1 MEKFIT
7 ATKETREQITKA
19 FRGISRQTIWRAL
32 HFEDMNKG
40 TDTERRIRK
49 MALNRGGIVM
59 VVSPEMET
67 MYDADG
73 YMRQYFPN
81 GAMLEASKETG
92 QVTVFDRSGNVAM
105 RAEYVLITKLLEIQ
119 RFAKSL

>member
-7 ATKETREQITKA
+7 ATKETRELITKA

-67 MYDADG
+67 VHDADG

-81 GAMLEASKETG
+81 GAMLEACKETG
-92 QVTVFDRSGNVAM
+92 NVVVYDRNGNKKLSC
-105 RAEYVLITKLLEIQ
+105 EHVLITKLLEIQ

>member
-67 MYDADG
+67 MHDADG

-105 RAEYVLITKLLEIQ
+105 RAEHVLITKLLEIQ

>member
-1 MEKFIT
+1 M
-7 ATKETREQITKA
+7 ITKA

-32 HFEDMNKG
+32 HFEDMSKG

-59 VVSPEMET
+59 VVSPEMDT
-67 MYDADG
+67 MHDADG

-81 GAMLEASKETG
+81 GAMLEACKETG
-92 QVTVFDRSGNVAM
+92 NVVVYDRNGNKKLSCDHVLVA
-105 RAEYVLITKLLEIQ
+105 KLLEIQ
-119 RFAKSL
+119 QFAKSL

>member
-7 ATKETREQITKA
+7 ATKETREYITKA
-19 FRGISRQTIWRAL
+19 FRGISRQTLWRAL
-32 HFEDMNKG
+32 HFEDMDKG

-49 MALNRGGIVM
+49 MALNRGGMVM

-67 MYDADG
+67 MHDADG

-81 GAMLEASKETG
+81 GAMLEADKRTG
-92 QVTVFDRSGNVAM
+92 
-105 RAEYVLITKLLEIQ
+105 EIVLFHRGVKIATYKHPMVKDIPAIQ
-119 RFAKSL
+119 EHAKSL

>member
-7 ATKETREQITKA
+7 ATKETREHIIKA
-19 FRGISRQTIWRAL
+19 FRGISRQTLWRAL
-32 HFEDMNKG
+32 HFEDMAKG

-67 MYDADG
+67 MHVADG

-81 GAMLEASKETG
+81 GAMIEADKATG
-92 QVTVFDRSGNVAM
+92 TIT
-105 RAEYVLITKLLEIQ
+105 LIFKGVEIAKYENPRVSNLMDIQ
-119 RFAKSL
+119 ERAKSL

>member
-7 ATKETREQITKA
+7 ATKETREQIIKA
-19 FRGISRQTIWRAL
+19 FRGISRQTLWRAL
-32 HFEDMNKG
+32 HFEDMTKG

-49 MALNRGGIVM
+49 MALNRGGVVM

-67 MYDADG
+67 MHDADG

-81 GAMLEASKETG
+81 GAMIEADKSTG
-92 QVTVFDRSGNVAM
+92 TIALIFKGAQV
-105 RAEYVLITKLLEIQ
+105 AEYENPQISDLFDIQ
-119 RFAKSL
+119 EHAKSL

>member
-7 ATKETREQITKA
+7 ATKETREYITKA
-19 FRGISRQTIWRAL
+19 FRGISRQTLWRAL
-32 HFEDMNKG
+32 HFEDMDKG

-49 MALNRGGIVM
+49 MALNRGGMVM

-67 MYDADG
+67 MHDADG

-81 GAMLEASKETG
+81 GAMLEADKRTG
-92 QVTVFDRSGNVAM
+92 
-105 RAEYVLITKLLEIQ
+105 EIVLFHRGVKIATYMHPMVKDIPAIQ
-119 RFAKSL
+119 EHAKSL

>member
-7 ATKETREQITKA
+7 ATKETRELITKA
-19 FRGISRQTIWRAL
+19 FHGISRQTLWRAL
-32 HFEDMNKG
+32 HFEDINKG
-40 TDTERRIRK
+40 TATERRIRK

-67 MYDADG
+67 MHDADG

-81 GAMLEASKETG
+81 GAMIEADKSTG
-92 QVTVFDRSGNVAM
+92 IIVLFHKGVKIATYDRPMVKDIPA
-105 RAEYVLITKLLEIQ
+105 IQ
-119 RFAKSL
+119 ERAKSL

>member
-7 ATKETREQITKA
+7 ATKETREHITKA
-19 FRGISRQTIWRAL
+19 FRGISRQTLWRAL
-32 HFEDMNKG
+32 HFEDMDKG
-40 TDTERRIRK
+40 TETERWIRK

-67 MYDADG
+67 MHDADG

-81 GAMLEASKETG
+81 GAMLEACKTSG
-92 QVTVFDRSGNVAM
+92 QVTVFDRAGNVAL
-105 RAEYVLITKLLEIQ
+105 RADHVLITKLVEIQ

>member
-19 FRGISRQTIWRAL
+19 FRGISRQTLWRAL
-32 HFEDMNKG
+32 HFEDINKG
-40 TDTERRIRK
+40 SDTERRIRK

-59 VVSPEMET
+59 VVNPEMET
-67 MYDADG
+67 MHDSDG

-81 GAMLEASKETG
+81 GAMLEACKETG
-92 QVTVFDRSGNVAM
+92 QVTVFDRKGNVVV
-105 RAEYVLITKLLEIQ
+105 REEHVLIAKLLEIQ
-119 RFAKSL
+119 GIAKSL

>member
-59 VVSPEMET
+59 VVRPEMET
-67 MYDADG
+67 MHDADG

-81 GAMLEASKETG
+81 GAMLEACKETG

-105 RAEYVLITKLLEIQ
+105 RAEQVLITKLLEIQ